1 MQKNYTLNI
10 LLAAVVGLASL
21 AALLCRVFLP
31 AAILPVVSLP
41 AVAALVL
48 IALVL
53 ECYLTKPIPQRD
65 WGVTGLLGALIF
77 GLLPFGAGLTAGGEA
92 VRLAVPGGWPR
103 WSPAASCSWPAS
115 ALSAWCCKP
124 HTILVNSKQIEAGQ
138 AARPLLFLRR
148 MPF

>member
-31 AAILPVVSLP
+31 AVILPVVSLP

-65 WGVTGLLGALIF
+65 WGVTGLLGALTFGALTF

-92 VRLAVPGGWPR
+92 VRLAVVGGT
-103 WSPAASCSWPAS
+103 AF
-115 ALSAWCCKP
+115 
-124 HTILVNSKQIEAGQ
+124 LVLTFLFTTLRERLVSGRAGRL
-138 AARPLLFLRR
+138 APLVTGGVLFLACQCFIG
-148 MPF
+148 MVL

>member
-31 AAILPVVSLP
+31 AVILPVVSLP

-65 WGVTGLLGALIF
+65 WGVTGLLGALTF

-92 VRLAVPGGWPR
+92 VRLAVVGG
-103 WSPAASCSWPAS
+103 AAF
-115 ALSAWCCKP
+115 
-124 HTILVNSKQIEAGQ
+124 LVLTFLFTTLRERLVSGRAGRL
-138 AARPLLFLRR
+138 APLVTGGVLFLACQCFIG
-148 MPF
+148 MVL

>member
-31 AAILPVVSLP
+31 AAILTVVSLP

-65 WGVTGLLGALIF
+65 WGVTGLLGALTF

-92 VRLAVPGGWPR
+92 VRLAVVGG
-103 WSPAASCSWPAS
+103 AAF
-115 ALSAWCCKP
+115 LF
-124 HTILVNSKQIEAGQ
+124 TTLRERLVSGRAGRL
-138 AARPLLFLRR
+138 APLVTGGVLFLACQCFIG
-148 MPF
+148 MVL

>member
-10 LLAAVVGLASL
+10 LLATVVGLASL

-31 AAILPVVSLP
+31 AAILTVVSLP

-65 WGVTGLLGALIF
+65 WGVTGLLGALTF

-92 VRLAVPGGWPR
+92 VRLAVVGG
-103 WSPAASCSWPAS
+103 AAFLVLTFLFTTLRERLAS
-115 ALSAWCCKP
+115 GRAGRLAP
-124 HTILVNSKQIEAGQ
+124 LVTGGV
-138 AARPLLFLRR
+138 LFLACQCFIG
-148 MPF
+148 MVL

>member
-65 WGVTGLLGALIF
+65 WGVTGLLGALTF

-92 VRLAVPGGWPR
+92 VPGLPPAARRCGWPWWAVP
-103 WSPAASCSWPAS
+103 SF
-115 ALSAWCCKP
+115 WC
-124 HTILVNSKQIEAGQ
+124 
-138 AARPLLFLRR
+138 
-148 MPF
+148 

>member
-65 WGVTGLLGALIF
+65 WGVTGLLGALTF
-77 GLLPFGAGLTAGGEA
+77 GLLPFGAGSGWSPAA
-92 VRLAVPGGWPR
+92 PGGWPR

-124 HTILVNSKQIEAGQ
+124 QMIFMNHKPAEAGQ
-138 AARPLLFLRR
+138 AARPLLVLRWV
-148 MPF
+148 PF

>member
-31 AAILPVVSLP
+31 AAILTVVSLP

-65 WGVTGLLGALIF
+65 WGVTGLLGALTF

-92 VRLAVPGGWPR
+92 VRLAVVGG
-103 WSPAASCSWPAS
+103 AAF
-115 ALSAWCCKP
+115 
-124 HTILVNSKQIEAGQ
+124 LVLAFLFTTLRGRLVSGRAGRL
-138 AARPLLFLRR
+138 APLVTGGVLFLACQCFIG
-148 MPF
+148 MLL

>member
-31 AAILPVVSLP
+31 AAILTVVSLP

-65 WGVTGLLGALIF
+65 WGVTGLLGALTF
-77 GLLPFGAGLTAGGEA
+77 GLGMEA
-92 VRLAVPGGWPR
+92 LSDAEFLSQLVWSQGDLAVGENFDAITGATVTSR
-103 WSPAASCSWPAS
+103 AVANAVNSAS
-115 ALSAWCCKP
+115 AFVTGADVSSGATEW
-124 HTILVNSKQIEAGQ
+124 GG
-138 AARPLLFLRR
+138 
-148 MPF
+148 

>member
-65 WGVTGLLGALIF
+65 WGVTV

-92 VRLAVPGGWPR
+92 VRLAVVGG
-103 WSPAASCSWPAS
+103 AAF
-115 ALSAWCCKP
+115 
-124 HTILVNSKQIEAGQ
+124 LVLTFLFTTLRERLVSGRAGRL
-138 AARPLLFLRR
+138 APLVTGGVLFLACQCFIG
-148 MPF
+148 MVL

>member
-53 ECYLTKPIPQRD
+53 ECYLTKRIPQRD
-65 WGVTGLLGALIF
+65 WGVTGLLGALTF
-77 GLLPFGAGLTAGGEA
+77 GLLPFGGRRCLSGADLPVHHAAGAAGLRPCRAAGPAGH
-92 VRLAVPGGWPR
+92 RRRPVPGLPVLYRHGAVSRIRFW
-103 WSPAASCSWPAS
+103 
-115 ALSAWCCKP
+115 
-124 HTILVNSKQIEAGQ
+124 
-138 AARPLLFLRR
+138 
-148 MPF
+148 

>member
-48 IALVL
+48 

-65 WGVTGLLGALIF
+65 WGVTGLLGALTF

-92 VRLAVPGGWPR
+92 VRLAVVGGT
-103 WSPAASCSWPAS
+103 AF
-115 ALSAWCCKP
+115 
-124 HTILVNSKQIEAGQ
+124 LVLTFLFTTLRERLVSGRAGRL
-138 AARPLLFLRR
+138 APLVTGGVLFLACQCFIG
-148 MPF
+148 MVL